1 MHCEAAGAA
10 QHPLLDALHH
20 HAVDAKQLEVDL
32 QQHALHRVVGSGAAD
47 RRVSVRLVGEAARRL
62 RRAHLGQIF
71 YRDPRKI
78 LVQLIRVRASTP
90 TLTAF
95 DAPAAAGS
103 PTVAA
108 TRRRAISRRRRR
120 VQRSGRLPLLA
131 SPLAEVAKGELQ
143 RELLELRQKG
153 GVRLGPRPALAYV
166 VQRLGDRER
175 RRSLMHQVGATHRR
189 RP

>member
-62 RRAHLGQIF
+62 RCAHLGQIF

-90 TLTAF
+90 ALT
-95 DAPAAAGS
+95 AAGS

-120 VQRSGRLPLLA
+120 VQRSGRLALLA

-143 RELLELRQKG
+143 RELFELRQKG
-153 GVRLGPRPALAYV
+153 GIRLGPRPALAYV